1 LEDIFSRKATKYD
14 DQQFSRSPGLA
25 AGMELVEQIYRLTQS
40 FPNHEQFGLT
50 SQLRRCAISIPSNIA
65 EGHVREYLKEYLY
78 HISVAQ
84 GSLAELQTQVEIAER
99 LSYLP
104 SAQSEQVLNTAE
116 SLSRQLYALRNSLS
130 RRG

>member
-1 LEDIFSRKATKYD
+1 MTINSFRELRVW
-14 DQQFSRSPGLA
+14 Q
-25 AGMELVEQIYRLTQS
+25 AGMELVEEIYRLTQS

-50 SQLRRCAISIPSNIA
+50 SQLRRCAVSIPSNIA

-99 LSYLP
+99 LSYFP
-104 SAQSEQVLNTAE
+104 HSQSEQILKTAE

>member
-1 LEDIFSRKATKYD
+1 MTINSFRDLRVWQI
-14 DQQFSRSPGLA
+14 
-25 AGMELVEQIYRLTQS
+25 GMELVEQIYRLTQL

-50 SQLRRCAISIPSNIA
+50 SQLRRSAISIPSNIA

-78 HISVAQ
+78 HVSVAQ

-104 SAQSEQVLNTAE
+104 HDQSEQILKTAE

>member
-1 LEDIFSRKATKYD
+1 MTINNFRELRVW
-14 DQQFSRSPGLA
+14 Q
-25 AGMELVEQIYRLTQS
+25 AGMELVEEIYRLTQS

-50 SQLRRCAISIPSNIA
+50 SQLRPCAVSIPSNIA

-99 LSYLP
+99 LAYLP
-104 SAQSEQVLNTAE
+104 QSQSEQILKTAE